1 MLSQLHYV
9 LRSRRDGQYLTARV
23 AEEKTYLILFKTDYD
38 ALGYVNAQ
46 VPEARG
52 SFTPEA
58 VGAGQLK
65 VLLQR
70 WSFQG
75 VGVVED
81 ILEPRIQFLRLD

>member
-1 MLSQLHYV
+1 MLSQFHYV

-23 AEEKTYLILFKTDYD
+23 TEEKTYLLLFKTDYD

-46 VPEARG
+46 VPDAGRN
-52 SFTPEA
+52 FAAEA

-65 VLLQR
+65 GLLQR
-70 WSFQG
+70 WSFHG

-81 ILEPRIQFLRLD
+81 ILEPRVEFLRLD